1 LTLDSGQDDPALPQ
15 MLVFRAFNLSG
26 AAAAAIPLY
35 AM

>member
-1 LTLDSGQDDPALPQ
+1 MFNKGTLPIMNYAYIPVLRVVS
-15 MLVFRAFNLSG
+15 LSG